1 VNFYRKR
8 RPRGKARATAV
19 FWAGMGSTLPS
30 RHISIAIDRPPREV
44 YDFAGN
50 GENLPRWAS
59 GLSGGTIERSG
70 DFFVADSPMGRV
82 KIRFVERNDLGVLD
96 HDVTLPDGQVF
107 NNPMRVVANGG
118 GGGGSEVTFVL
129 FRRPGV
135 SDEEFAADI
144 AMIERDLRE
153 LKQILE
159 REAQGA

>member
-1 VNFYRKR
+1 
-8 RPRGKARATAV
+8 
-19 FWAGMGSTLPS
+19 MGSTLPS

-70 DFFVADSPMGRV
+70 DFFIADSPMGRV
-82 KIRFVERNDLGVLD
+82 KIRFVERNELGVLD

-107 NNPMRVVANGG
+107 DNPMRVVAN
-118 GGGGSEVTFVL
+118 GGGSEVTFVL

-135 SDEEFAADI
+135 SDDEFAADA

-153 LKQILE
+153 LKQLLE
-159 REAQGA
+159 RGARRT